1 MESLLSIKYTDDISR
16 VNYYYDIYQYRCVIR
31 LHAVE
36 FIRLCNFD
44 SNKFDYWMN
53 HITYKNG
60 VKSKWKNVISDK
72 KSLLKSIC
80 DWVGQNKKNK
90 DVKITF
96 SSNTISLYYNDEN
109 SIVELLNVIRSNE
122 QQDINL
128 RIKFS
133 RSSRISNFER
143 GVVYLANPK
152 AKFRLYFSYMRLSVD
167 EENYILDYLRN
178 IDNMSCSYQ
187 IRRWLRDE
195 TQQMTPS
202 WYSPGVKK
210 FIFFRNT
217 FIDVDDDSHAT
228 FLNLYRPGIIY
239 KVNKIEK
246 RINNMTNGV

>member
-1 MESLLSIKYTDDISR
+1 MESSHYINYTDDISR

-36 FIRLCNFD
+36 FIRVCNFD

-60 VKSKWKNVISDK
+60 TKTIWKKVIGDRK
-72 KSLLKSIC
+72 DFLKVLC

-90 DVKITF
+90 DIKITF
-96 SSNTISLYYNDEN
+96 SSNTISLYYNDEHK
-109 SIVELLNVIRSNE
+109 ILELLNIIKSNE
-122 QQDINL
+122 QKDIYT
-128 RIKFS
+128 RINFS
-133 RSSRISNFER
+133 RSNRIQNFER
-143 GVVYLANPK
+143 GIVYLANPK
-152 AKFRLYFSYMRLSVD
+152 AKFRLYFSYMRLSVA
-167 EENYILDYLRN
+167 EEDYILDYLRN
-178 IDNMSCSYQ
+178 IENMSCSYQ

-195 TQQMTPS
+195 TQQMTS
-202 WYSPGVKK
+202 TWYRPGVKK

-228 FLNLYRPGIIY
+228 FLNLYRPGLIY

-246 RINNMTNGV
+246 RINNMTNGD